1 MCEITLANYYSITQL
16 NDSSSV
22 PSCPI
27 TQVIY
32 SSLNSEVDKVLLIKK
47 LRLSKEK
54 KKTRKLFG
62 VAILHAYVSYK
73 KLNIL
78 AVV

>member
-1 MCEITLANYYSITQL
+1 MCVWDYSSNYYSITVEWSL
-16 NDSSSV
+16 
-22 PSCPI
+22 PLPLHPI
-27 TQVIY
+27 TQIIY
-32 SSLNSEVDKVLLIKK
+32 SSINSEVDKVLLEKK
-47 LRLSKEK
+47 NLRLSK